1 MVICDAVHGVFA
13 LFLALL
19 LVAILGSPHGSCGF
33 HEGYSHL
40 VSSNAACGRWFF
52 ALFPLGFG
60 HFGFPFC
67 MAVAREV
74 PSLSDPASKLSGHKE
89 VHPGQIVQSYINL
102 PQTHLAML
110 LLR

>member
-1 MVICDAVHGVFA
+1 MDFMKGILIWCPRT
-13 LFLALL
+13 L
-19 LVAILGSPHGSCGF
+19 LVVVGF
-33 HEGYSHL
+33 CF
-40 VSSNAACGRWFF
+40 VSS
-52 ALFPLGFG
+52 GFC

-74 PSLSDPASKLSGHKE
+74 ASLYDPASKLSGHKE
-89 VHPGQIVQSYINL
+89 VHPGQIVQSYTNL